1 MAIVGKNGAGKTTLI
16 KLLCRLYEP
25 TKGYITLNGIDIRK
39 YNYKEYVQCFSVVF
53 QDFALFSMPLDE
65 NVAGC
70 EDIEND
76 RLENVLIEVDL
87 KERIDKMNDGVKTQL
102 YNNNGEGVDISGGEA
117 QRLAIARALY
127 KDAPFVI
134 LDEPTA
140 ALDPIAESEIY
151 DNFNSMISN
160 KTAIYISHRMSSC
173 KFCNVIIVLDKGKIV
188 ECGSHDE
195 LLEQKGIYAELYDT
209 QAQYYL

>member
-1 MAIVGKNGAGKTTLI
+1 MFNIGEKMAIVGKNGAGKTTLI

-102 YNNNGEGVDISGGEA
+102 YNNNGEGDRKSV
-117 QRLAIARALY
+117 
-127 KDAPFVI
+127 V
-134 LDEPTA
+134 
-140 ALDPIAESEIY
+140 
-151 DNFNSMISN
+151 
-160 KTAIYISHRMSSC
+160 
-173 KFCNVIIVLDKGKIV
+173 
-188 ECGSHDE
+188 
-195 LLEQKGIYAELYDT
+195 
-209 QAQYYL
+209 